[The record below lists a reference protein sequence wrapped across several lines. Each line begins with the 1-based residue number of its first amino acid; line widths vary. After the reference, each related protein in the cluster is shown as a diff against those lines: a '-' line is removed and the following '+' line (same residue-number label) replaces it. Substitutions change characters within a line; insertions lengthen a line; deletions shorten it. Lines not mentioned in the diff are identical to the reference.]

1 MRPKRLE
8 VSAGGVVWKRSRR
21 GPLLAFIL
29 DPYGKWAFAK
39 GHVRRARGESL
50 ERAAL
55 REVEEEMGI
64 ARLRA
69 GPRLGTTEIWFV
81 DRFKHKGARVHK
93 FITWFLMEAP
103 PGIAGRPARHEGIKR
118 IEWVSAERALK
129 FSSYENVRPI
139 IRVAL
144 RHIYAHQGNSGQRK
158 R

>member
-1 MRPKRLE
+1 M
-8 VSAGGVVWKRSRR
+8 WKRSRR

-39 GHVRRARGESL
+39 GHVRQARAESL
-50 ERAAL
+50 EHAAL

-64 ARLRA
+64 KGLRA
-69 GPRLGTTEIWFV
+69 GPRLGTTEIWFI

-103 PGIAGRPARHEGIKR
+103 RDVVVRPARHEGIKR
-118 IEWVSAERALK
+118 IEWVGAERALK

-139 IRVAL
+139 IRAAL
-144 RHIYAHQGNSGQRK
+144 RHIYAHQGNSRPRQGRG
-158 R
+158 